1 MVILPLQTW
10 GKQGYGPILAR
21 GGLGGYADGGA
32 AESQVYEGGA
42 MVKICLLVL
51 LIAAPAAFAGDM
63 TFANAKAL
71 ADRDED
77 SLSGAQKQALV
88 QAQAPV
94 VQAALSSCL
103 TVNGPKPFS
112 FVVVVELDSTG
123 SVRGT
128 WRSDE
133 TKLAGCFQSV
143 AAKATLNS
151 PPRSPFYSS
160 FEMSVSADGV
170 SQ

>member
-1 MVILPLQTW
+1 MTISQLEGRVVILPLQTW

-21 GGLGGYADGGA
+21 GGLGATLMA
-32 AESQVYEGGA
+32 APPRARFTKGGA

-88 QAQAPV
+88 QA
-94 VQAALSSCL
+94 
-103 TVNGPKPFS
+103 
-112 FVVVVELDSTG
+112 
-123 SVRGT
+123 
-128 WRSDE
+128 
-133 TKLAGCFQSV
+133 
-143 AAKATLNS
+143 
-151 PPRSPFYSS
+151 
-160 FEMSVSADGV
+160 
-170 SQ
+170 